1 MMRASYTPSADLASA
16 TLDQIARWMRQHPER
31 TGVYAFLAARTMER
45 DQLCYRA
52 TFGRIVRAACSAG
65 LTEAAALRWTY
76 RGFAAAAAGHIE
88 PPAALEDGGG

>member
-1 MMRASYTPSADLASA
+1 M
-16 TLDQIARWMRQHPER
+16 
-31 TGVYAFLAARTMER
+31 MER
-45 DQLCYRA
+45 DGLPYRLV
-52 TFGRIVRAACSAG
+52 FDRCLKAAVDAG